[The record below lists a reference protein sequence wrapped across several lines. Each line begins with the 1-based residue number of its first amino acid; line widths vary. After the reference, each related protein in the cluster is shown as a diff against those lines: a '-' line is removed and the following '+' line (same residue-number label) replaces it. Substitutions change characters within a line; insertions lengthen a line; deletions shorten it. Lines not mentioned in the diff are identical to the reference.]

1 MRTYEIIFILKPDVA
16 EEEADRFIS
25 QMEGVV
31 TSTGGT
37 IRKLDK
43 MGVRHLAYTIGRYRD
58 GRYYLFTVD
67 CDVATVKEFER
78 RLRVAEPVIKFL
90 SVRIDEEMKRLEKLQ
105 GIRAKKLAR
114 KKPRGGPEP
123 RGGSE
128 PRGGPEP
135 RGGSEPAAASA

>member
-1 MRTYEIIFILKPDVA
+1 MRTYEIIFILKPDIA
-16 EEEADRFIS
+16 EEDADRFIA
-25 QMEGVV
+25 QMEGVA

-43 MGVRHLAYTIGRYRD
+43 MGLRHLAYTIGRYRD

-78 RLRVAEPVIKFL
+78 RLRVADPVIKFL

-114 KKPRGGPEP
+114 KKPRQRP
-123 RGGSE
+123 E

-135 RGGSEPAAASA
+135 KGGPEPAAASA